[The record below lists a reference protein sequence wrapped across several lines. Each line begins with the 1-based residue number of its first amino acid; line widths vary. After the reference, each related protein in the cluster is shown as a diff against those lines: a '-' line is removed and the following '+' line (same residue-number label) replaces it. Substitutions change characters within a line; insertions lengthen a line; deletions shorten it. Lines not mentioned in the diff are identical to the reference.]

1 MILSKLVRGSRMP
14 DPVVDVPAGRPVP
27 HVSLRHGEG
36 PDPAARLYAG
46 PHGLSWA
53 DGLRPGDRLRGVLW
67 ARWTTVPGGG
77 PAGAGG
83 VHPGR
88 QVHAMRNL
96 LCRVCACR
104 VGADARGLLFL
115 VPAVRG
121 PVEGLLTVDPPV
133 CVPCA
138 GRIAGPDPSAWTA
151 LRVPV
156 PDGYG
161 VVGGIHRPGPAGTVV
176 PVAGRQAVMV
186 PFGDLRAPWTVAAAM
201 IRTLRGATRTSLAR
215 EARTRSP
222 RAGPREG
229 SIPFG

>member
-1 MILSKLVRGSRMP
+1 MILPKLMRGPRTP
-14 DPVVDVPAGRPVP
+14 DPVPAVPAGGPVAY
-27 HVSLRHGEG
+27 VSLRHGEG
-36 PDPAARLYAG
+36 PDPAARLDAG

-53 DGLRPGDRLRGVLW
+53 GGSRTGDRLRGVLW
-67 ARWTTVPGGG
+67 ARWTTAPGA
-77 PAGAGG
+77 PAVVGG

-88 QVHAMRNL
+88 QMHAMRNL

-121 PVEGLLTVDPPV
+121 PVEGLLTVDPPA

-138 GRIAGPDPSAWTA
+138 WRIAGPDPSAWTA

-161 VVGGIHRPGPAGTVV
+161 VVGGIHRPGPGGTVV
-176 PVAGRQAVMV
+176 AVAGRQSVMV
-186 PFGDLRAPWTVAAAM
+186 PFGDLRAPWTVATAM
-201 IRTLRGATRTSLAR
+201 VRTLRGATRTSLAR

-229 SIPFG
+229 SSPFG